1 MKNVQTKIQNFRKN
15 KRYSEVLV
23 EFLSS
28 QYVLESKTKRPLDDD
43 MCPLV
48 KRSKD
53 DNTLETVNKKVCEEM
68 QEIKIENEMMKGKM
82 HKYEQQLARKQKFS
96 EKRVNQ
102 MIQRKTST
110 IKRKDV
116 EISQLKRK
124 CKDLEMKSKLTLKPV
139 VKASCRNCKINRK
152 EVEDQKNV
160 IDFLKERVQNYR
172 STIDELENKLTQFSD
187 KINEMKSKLIDTKT
201 DGKTFNSDLRMTVYE
216 LSTAEVSVENMSTV
230 IKSVLHRLAKKDV
243 HSLPDTKT
251 YTRIV
256 REMGALS
263 RMHVQE
269 VLSNEENTTLKYDGT
284 SKKKT
289 HYLEVQVESQKQC
302 FTTGISM
309 MASGTADSYSRS
321 IVQSLDSVNNVN
333 DGDVNLLSNISNTMT
348 DRVVVNKKINSILL
362 EKKQLTSGQNGVVW
376 NNFFC
381 SVHPLDTFAKA
392 AEKTLKSVQPCDQGS
407 LNVFRHRGES
417 GTSALIQAVAK
428 LFYNDGV
435 GCPSDLNAFL
445 HSKGIDQTPVYPFIG
460 NRFNILF
467 LNGAGVYFIR
477 EPLLYFLEKIWGTP
491 NQLFQAVLLDLKNCD
506 YVVGCR
512 ALGIVAKYVT
522 GPWQRLTE
530 NTKRILDLN
539 PFFSQAIDRLSEWAA
554 DPSPLVHGSQLSLFD
569 GVSVKEDDI
578 FRSLVARSDYDEQT
592 KTVVGEI
599 LASVLEV
606 CKRQLADQLP
616 GGEHFIPSAELVEQ
630 AKSCSSHN
638 ISGERV
644 FGKLD
649 FNLKKAPNAKID
661 YLESKIIYAENR
673 TSQWIMQKSEKEKD
687 ALIAVARASTQ
698 KNIPQV
704 RQLYKDLLREKS
716 EILKQKQKMI
726 EQKAEKQRSS
736 KENLVSELVKVG
748 GLWMDI
754 EQMERNLNILSSV
767 KLKLMAVKTQIKV
780 RKVLLSQNAEK
791 SLFAFSANKKVLSLA
806 QLKRNLIQLMQVGHS
821 DQDSDKL
828 VEILKEPK
836 LLEYK
841 YMSHLWTEE
850 TGDVWYKGFIHHLI
864 EGESDILEFKVEYLD
879 SGEVVYMEFDELVA
893 DIKIGDLIILWDEN
907 IVG

>member
-1 MKNVQTKIQNFRKN
+1 M
-15 KRYSEVLV
+15 
-23 EFLSS
+23 
-28 QYVLESKTKRPLDDD
+28 
-43 MCPLV
+43 
-48 KRSKD
+48 
-53 DNTLETVNKKVCEEM
+53 
-68 QEIKIENEMMKGKM
+68 
-82 HKYEQQLARKQKFS
+82 
-96 EKRVNQ
+96 
-102 MIQRKTST
+102 
-110 IKRKDV
+110 
-116 EISQLKRK
+116 
-124 CKDLEMKSKLTLKPV
+124 
-139 VKASCRNCKINRK
+139 
-152 EVEDQKNV
+152 
-160 IDFLKERVQNYR
+160 
-172 STIDELENKLTQFSD
+172 
-187 KINEMKSKLIDTKT
+187 
-201 DGKTFNSDLRMTVYE
+201 
-216 LSTAEVSVENMSTV
+216 
-230 IKSVLHRLAKKDV
+230 
-243 HSLPDTKT
+243 
-251 YTRIV
+251 
-256 REMGALS
+256 
-263 RMHVQE
+263 
-269 VLSNEENTTLKYDGT
+269 
-284 SKKKT
+284 
-289 HYLEVQVESQKQC
+289 
-302 FTTGISM
+302 
-309 MASGTADSYSRS
+309 
-321 IVQSLDSVNNVN
+321 
-333 DGDVNLLSNISNTMT
+333 
-348 DRVVVNKKINSILL
+348 
-362 EKKQLTSGQNGVVW
+362 
-376 NNFFC
+376 
-381 SVHPLDTFAKA
+381 
-392 AEKTLKSVQPCDQGS
+392 
-407 LNVFRHRGES
+407 
-417 GTSALIQAVAK
+417 
-428 LFYNDGV
+428 
-435 GCPSDLNAFL
+435 
-445 HSKGIDQTPVYPFIG
+445 
-460 NRFNILF
+460 
-467 LNGAGVYFIR
+467 
-477 EPLLYFLEKIWGTP
+477 
-491 NQLFQAVLLDLKNCD
+491 
-506 YVVGCR
+506 
-512 ALGIVAKYVT
+512 
-522 GPWQRLTE
+522 
-530 NTKRILDLN
+530 
-539 PFFSQAIDRLSEWAA
+539 
-554 DPSPLVHGSQLSLFD
+554 FD

-616 GGEHFIPSAELVEQ
+616 GGEHFIPSDELVEQ